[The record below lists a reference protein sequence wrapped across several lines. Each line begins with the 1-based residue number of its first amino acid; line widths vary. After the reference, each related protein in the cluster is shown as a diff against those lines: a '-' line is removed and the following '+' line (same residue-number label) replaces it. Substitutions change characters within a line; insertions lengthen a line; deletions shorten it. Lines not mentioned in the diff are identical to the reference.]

1 MTHETRK
8 SNTIRAY
15 PSTESVCVGGGEG
28 PGRTGVKP
36 K

>member
-15 PSTESVCVGGGEG
+15 PSTESVCVGGGH
-28 PGRTGVKP
+28 VFVSLISL
-36 K
+36 